1 MLTDAT
7 GRCIWN
13 GGALILKRHRQLP
26 QDGVPV
32 SAVQKAARVR
42 ILAAFT
48 VPQRPAHAPNKATNQ
63 EHLGAQRYC
72 FLNIGNPV
80 ARVVGRP
87 SARGWP
93 LHPEHELA
101 AGGQQMLR
109 KPLPG
114 QLFGQRTE
122 ERCSAAA
129 ARGAYITKHLCF
141 LCTNAWPELA
151 CPTLNV

>member
-26 QDGVPV
+26 QDNVPI

-42 ILAAFT
+42 VLAALT
-48 VPQRPAHAPNKATNQ
+48 VPQRPAHAPNKAANQ
-63 EHLGAQRYC
+63 EHLGAQQYC

-87 SARGWP
+87 GARGWP
-93 LHPEHELA
+93 LHSEHELA
-101 AGGQQMLR
+101 AGVQQMLR
-109 KPLPG
+109 KP
-114 QLFGQRTE
+114 F
-122 ERCSAAA
+122 
-129 ARGAYITKHLCF
+129 
-141 LCTNAWPELA
+141 
-151 CPTLNV
+151 